1 MNTTTAQSL
10 SWMQD
15 GQAYFLDR
23 LKFNSDEE
31 LHGPSRL
38 PGWTGRHL
46 LSHLGHN
53 ARALGRLAHWA
64 ATGEPTPMY
73 RSPEA
78 RAKDIEAGAAWT
90 VARLRAFV
98 EDEHSSLT
106 NALDRFDDVAWQTEV
121 VTAQARTV
129 PASTIPWLRAR
140 ELWVHACDLPT
151 GGDFA
156 DFPRSF
162 TNALINDALAR
173 RATQGIDLTAQLADR
188 AVADN
193 GRPAQ
198 GSGPGCSADL
208 ARWLTGRGSDEGV
221 RTPSGIALP
230 ELPAWL

>member
-23 LKFNSDEE
+23 LKLNSDEE

-73 RSPEA
+73 RGPDA
-78 RAKDIEAGAAWT
+78 RAKDIETGAAWT

-98 EDEHSSLT
+98 EDEHSSLAD
-106 NALDRFDDVAWQTEV
+106 ALDRFTGATWEAEV
-121 VTAQARTV
+121 VTAQGRTV

-140 ELWVHACDLPT
+140 ELWIHACDLPT

-156 DFPRSF
+156 DFPRGF

-173 RATQGIDLTAQLADR
+173 RATQGIDLSAQLADR
-188 AVADN
+188 AAAND
-193 GRPAQ
+193 GRLAH
-198 GSGPGCSADL
+198 GSGAEGSADL
-208 ARWLTGRGSDEGV
+208 ARWLTGRGNPEGL
-221 RTPSGIALP
+221 RTPSGRALP